1 MSQQPYSQELWPYPI
16 AQDYGLGDAD
26 NGSSDIPIFMMRMM
40 LSIRETSSGDE
51 YAKYKYSFRKSA
63 SHYYKKGYINIMN
76 GKVELMRSGM
86 LYELQSRQKT
96 HNKGVSTVTDAP
108 EKERRFRLWI
118 KQATT
123 VRNDAVDPRV

>member
-1 MSQQPYSQELWPYPI
+1 
-16 AQDYGLGDAD
+16 
-26 NGSSDIPIFMMRMM
+26 M